1 MNRKLIPGRKI
12 LGIALFF
19 CAVMLQFSI
28 ARADGPLITTQQ
40 QIPSFFDY
48 TDQLIVK
55 YRNPALVRTAVSG
68 NERPDALINERVN
81 MLSAAAGVQLTH
93 FRFMS
98 GDGHVLKL
106 PQKMTLAEATAV
118 ARKLA
123 ADPSVEYAEP
133 DARKFPLL
141 TPNDPQYAN
150 QWHYKTWGAPD
161 NEPGGV
167 NLPGAWGITTGSSS
181 IVVAVVDTGIVAH
194 SDLTRTLTGYCFITD
209 PQVANNSSCPGADPS
224 DPGDWCTAAEQ
235 NNVNSPCYNSG
246 CAPHCTTQIN
256 SSWHGTHVSG
266 TIGAN
271 TNTSTP
277 LGVAGINWVSNMLP
291 VRVLGKGGGYDSD
304 IIDGMRWAAGITVSG
319 VTNPNPAKVLNLS
332 LGGPGAC
339 DTTWQSAIDDITAVG
354 ATVVVA
360 AGNSNANAAGF
371 TPASCN
377 GVINV
382 AATNRTGGR
391 AYYSNYGSIIKIA
404 APGGDTTT
412 PTIPTNGVLSTLNKG
427 TTTPL
432 PSNTTNDIYVYYEG
446 TSMATPHVVGIAS
459 LLLSVNPLLLPA
471 QILALIQQTA
481 RVFPGSGCTPS
492 TPCGAGIIDA
502 NAAVTLVNNSVALS
516 ADLSLA
522 LTSAASAS
530 PLVVGSPFTYQVTV
544 TNNDTTNSTLATVV
558 TFIQSGTATIGLASG
573 TPSTGTCTGTSFV
586 TCNLGTLN
594 NGASATITF
603 TGTPTTTGTII
614 HTASVSSAMTDPNL
628 LNNSW
633 VFNTTAVNPVPVIS
647 SLSPSSAIAGN
658 AAFTLTANGSN
669 FVDNSQVQWNGAPRT
684 TTFVSFTQLRATIP
698 AADIATVSTAGITVT
713 NPTPGGG
720 ISNTATFTIST
731 PPPPPPPPPVDG
743 GGGGGGGGGC
753 FIATAAFGSPLEK
766 HVQILRDFRD
776 RILLNSA
783 AGKAF
788 VNFYYEASPP
798 IARTIAQNEGLRLMT
813 RASLMPVVGVAYL
826 TLLWGGAA
834 TLFFLITMVLIFVA
848 IIRTIRR
855 KLTRKLTLMKPKTS
869 IEI

>member
-1 MNRKLIPGRKI
+1 MKKKWIYFI
-12 LGIALFF
+12 SF
-19 CAVMLQFSI
+19 CALTMVIGGGIFQLSLSPAGGPGNNDQLQSL
-28 ARADGPLITTQQ
+28 AAY
-40 QIPSFFDY
+40 DY

-55 YRNPALVRTAVSG
+55 YRNPSLVRTAVAG
-68 NERPDALINERVN
+68 NNSARVMINERVN
-81 MLSAAAGVQLTH
+81 ALSSLAGVPLTH

-106 PQKMTLAEATAV
+106 PQRMKLAEATAV

-123 ADPSVEYAEP
+123 ADPGVEYAEP
-133 DARKFPLL
+133 DRRMFPLL
-141 TPNDPQYAN
+141 TPNDPLYAD
-150 QWHYKTWGAPD
+150 QWHYHSPTDPTTP
-161 NEPGGV
+161 EPGGA
-167 NLPGAWGITTGSSS
+167 NLPGAWDITTGSSS
-181 IVVAVVDTGIVAH
+181 IVVAVIDTGIVAH
-194 SDLTRTLTGYCFITD
+194 ADLTRTLTGYCFITD
-209 PQVANNSSCPGADPS
+209 PQVANNNNCPGTNAS

-235 NNVNSPCYNSG
+235 NNSSSFCYNTD
-246 CAPHCTTQIN
+246 CAPHCTRQIN

-266 TIGAN
+266 TIGAS
-271 TNTSTP
+271 TNNS
-277 LGVAGINWVSNMLP
+277 LGVAGINWVSEILP

-304 IIDGMRWAAGITVSG
+304 IIDGMRWAAGLSVLN
-319 VTNPNPAKVLNLS
+319 VPANANPAKVLNLS

-446 TSMATPHVVGIAS
+446 TSMATPHGVGIAS

-481 RVFPGSGCTPS
+481 RVFPGSSCTPS

-502 NAAVTLVNNSVALS
+502 NAAVTLANNSVALS

-522 LTSAASAS
+522 LTSAAPAS

-558 TFIQSGTATIGLASG
+558 TFIQSGTATIGLASV

-684 TTFVSFTQLRATIP
+684 TTFVSFTQLRATILSG
-698 AADIATVSTAGITVT
+698 DIATASTAGITVT

-731 PPPPPPPPPVDG
+731 PPPPPPPVDG

-753 FIATAAFGSPLEK
+753 FIATAAFGSPLEQ

-783 AGKAF
+783 AGKAL
-788 VNFYYEASPP
+788 VNFYYEVSPP

-826 TLLWGGAA
+826 TLLWEGAA

-848 IIRTIRR
+848 IIRTIHR
-855 KLTRKLTLMKPKTS
+855 KLTRKLTLMKLKTS
-869 IEI
+869 I